1 MGVFERRQREK
12 DLRREQ
18 IQNSAKTLFIQKSYY
33 STTMEEI
40 AQKAE
45 LSPATIYNYFKNKE
59 ELYISLNLISLQY
72 LLARI
77 RKIYKNN
84 RIPIDKKILK
94 FKDAMYD
101 TFTYDPLVLRNV
113 FHAQIE
119 DALSTLSKD
128 LLEKINSLSKEIFA
142 IMAKV
147 YEEGVSQG
155 VFVEKP
161 PMAVSDAIW
170 GLFTG
175 ILIWE
180 ESKRKLNPKKDFL
193 RSTLDTA
200 FEIFYRGI
208 KKGKD

>member
-1 MGVFERRQREK
+1 
-12 DLRREQ
+12 
-18 IQNSAKTLFIQKSYY
+18 
-33 STTMEEI
+33 
-40 AQKAE
+40 
-45 LSPATIYNYFKNKE
+45 
-59 ELYISLNLISLQY
+59 
-72 LLARI
+72 
-77 RKIYKNN
+77 
-84 RIPIDKKILK
+84 
-94 FKDAMYD
+94 
-101 TFTYDPLVLRNV
+101 
-113 FHAQIE
+113 
-119 DALSTLSKD
+119 
-128 LLEKINSLSKEIFA
+128 
-142 IMAKV
+142 MAKV